1 MSLRRI
7 NHDWQVY
14 SFCVMGHVGYVIQ
27 LRWKNSECFPSLDP
41 VDLMEI
47 QIARKAG
54 HHISTPDIGF
64 DNTFSTIFWVHL
76 NPESKKKGKYYRS
89 KRSTNIRGDA
99 GCLCTAWVWNCFP
112 FFFHPRQKAK
122 KIVYVIET
130 GGQGHVL
137 HTHPLPCHVFTLRAR
152 ARVLRLH
159 RHVYIRT
166 GRLCINKCKR

>member
-1 MSLRRI
+1 MLEKQGTISLHRI
-7 NHDWQVY
+7 L
-14 SFCVMGHVGYVIQ
+14 G
-27 LRWKNSECFPSLDP
+27 
-41 VDLMEI
+41 
-47 QIARKAG
+47 
-54 HHISTPDIGF
+54 
-64 DNTFSTIFWVHL
+64 STIHFPQSFEFISIRRVR
-76 NPESKKKGKYYRS
+76 KKG
-89 KRSTNIRGDA
+89 NIIEEKDQQTSEETPVAFAQREFGI
-99 GCLCTAWVWNCFP
+99 VFP
-112 FFFHPRQKAK
+112 FFHPRQKAK